1 MMPLLSPPME
11 GCRGR
16 YNTAMR
22 RKILPYNPK
31 LKPLAKAFR
40 NDMTISEILLWN
52 ELKQKKMLGYDF
64 DLQLPIYN
72 FIVDFYCKDLMLAIE
87 VDGISHDFEE
97 VIDNDEIRQKK
108 LENVGV
114 RFLRF
119 DDREIRK
126 DMPNVLRTIE
136 YWIEEHEKNQD
147 NNRDYGKVAGTA
159 QIIRAEF
166 FRKNITK
173 FSLPMPFNLVPNRFS
188 ITGRENQTKVEQF
201 LGMVSR
207 IFDFDGP
214 DKIPGAFSAGMGQR
228 QKQHATGEIPAEGIN
243 RFLGNLK
250 LP

>member
-1 MMPLLSPPME
+1 MPLLSPPME
-11 GCRGR
+11 GCRGG

-64 DLQLPIYN
+64 DCQRPIDN

-97 VIDNDEIRQKK
+97 AIDNDEIRQEK
-108 LENVGV
+108 LENMGV

-136 YWIEEHEKNQD
+136 YWIEEHEK
-147 NNRDYGKVAGTA
+147 K
-159 QIIRAEF
+159 
-166 FRKNITK
+166 KPK
-173 FSLPMPFNLVPNRFS
+173 
-188 ITGRENQTKVEQF
+188 
-201 LGMVSR
+201 
-207 IFDFDGP
+207 
-214 DKIPGAFSAGMGQR
+214 
-228 QKQHATGEIPAEGIN
+228 
-243 RFLGNLK
+243 
-250 LP
+250 